1 MPSISLNKYSNYLIK
16 KVMES
21 ASNGIF
27 ALDLQGSF
35 ILVNEA
41 GASIAGRTVEELLGM
56 SFRDLLPKE
65 DLPAVEVLFNKTAF
79 YGDSIREFK
88 TRLLRPSGEIRHI
101 SFSISPLR
109 DNGKIIGVVG
119 TAEDVTER
127 LRQERALEAYSQT
140 LHTILDGL
148 DAVIYVADINTYE
161 IIFVNRKLQ
170 DFIGRDDLVGKLCY
184 QVLQKGQTGPCPFC
198 TNKYLLDEYGRP
210 RPESYSWEFQN
221 TVTGRWLSLKD
232 RAMYWPDG
240 RLVRLEVAIDITD
253 AKDIQ
258 EEVLKRERRLQS
270 IINTTAEGY
279 WEVDNLNRIVEVN
292 DALCRM
298 LGYSKE
304 ELIGAS
310 MYNFVDEEN
319 ARVFKEQES
328 LRAIKTHRSFNITL
342 ISKEGKEVHTRVQAT
357 TLRDDEGNITGAFGF
372 ITDITEL
379 LQIEGS
385 VAKYTAALERSNR
398 ELQDFAYIASHDLQ
412 EPLRKIVAFGDR
424 LSQHAESLDAQ
435 GKDYLQRMQRAALRM
450 QQFIEDLLQYSRV
463 MTRPQPFEAID
474 LKVPIQKAVLDLQE
488 CFVAEDCHIVMDEIP
503 VIEADPVQMVVLFKN
518 LISNSIKFRRPE
530 ESPFIW
536 VSYDYPDD
544 HSVLIKV
551 QDNGI
556 GFDERYKDRLF
567 KPFSRLH
574 GKSEYPGT
582 GMGLAICDKIVKRH
596 GGKIDAKSEIGKGTT
611 FLITLPI
618 RQTVALPEAARKEAS
633 TPAFIVS

>member
-210 RPESYSWEFQN
+210 SPESYSWEFQN

-488 CFVAEDCHIVMDEIP
+488 SFVAQDCHIVMDEIP
-503 VIEADPVQMVVLFKN
+503 VIEADPVQMEVLFKN

-530 ESPFIW
+530 ESPFIR

>member
-1 MPSISLNKYSNYLIK
+1 MPSLSLTKYSNYLIK

-27 ALDLQGSF
+27 AIDLQGNF

-41 GASIAGRTVEELLGM
+41 GAAIAGRTVEELLGR
-56 SFRDLLPKE
+56 SFRELLSKE
-65 DLPAVEVLFNKTAF
+65 DLPSVDVAFNKTAF
-79 YGDSIREFK
+79 YGESISNFK
-88 TRLLRPSGEIRHI
+88 TKLLRPNGEIRHI
-101 SFSISPLR
+101 TFSISPLK
-109 DNGKIIGVVG
+109 DNAKIIGVVG
-119 TAEDVTER
+119 TAEDVTEK

-140 LHTILDGL
+140 LQAVLDGL
-148 DAVIYVADINTYE
+148 DAIVYVADMETYE
-161 IIFVNRKLQ
+161 IIFANKGLYE
-170 DFIGRDDLVGKLCY
+170 FIGSDNLVGKICW

-198 TNKYLLDEYGRP
+198 TNKYLLDDEGRP
-210 RPESYSWEFQN
+210 LPESYSWEFQN
-221 TVTGRWLSLKD
+221 TITGRWLSLKD

-240 RLVRLEVAIDITD
+240 RLVRLEVAIDITET
-253 AKDIQ
+253 KKIH
-258 EEVLKRERRLQS
+258 EEVLRRERKLHT
-270 IINTTAEGY
+270 IINTTTEGY
-279 WEVDNLNRIVEVN
+279 WEIDNLNRTVEVN

-298 LGYSKE
+298 LGYSRE

-310 MYNFVDEEN
+310 MYDFVDEEN
-319 ARVFKEQES
+319 AKVFKEQES
-328 LRAIKTHRSFNITL
+328 LRALKTHRSFNITL
-342 ISKEGKEVHTRVQAT
+342 TSKDGKEVHTRVQAT

-379 LQIEGS
+379 LHIEGS

-424 LSQHAESLDAQ
+424 LSHHADALDEK
-435 GKDYLQRMQRAALRM
+435 GRDYLLRMQKAAVRM
-450 QQFIEDLLQYSRV
+450 QQFIDDLLQYSRI

-474 LKVPIQKAVLDLQE
+474 LKVPVQQAILDLEE
-488 CFVAEDCHIVMDEIP
+488 CFVAEDCHIIMDELP
-503 VIEADPVQMVVLFKN
+503 VIEADPVQMQLLFKN
-518 LISNSIKFRRPE
+518 LISNAIKFRRPE
-530 ESPFIW
+530 EKPLIK
-536 VSYDYPDD
+536 VSYRYADDY
-544 HSVLIKV
+544 SVLIEV

-596 GGKIDAKSEIGKGTT
+596 GGSIDVKSELGKGTT
-611 FLITLPI
+611 FLIALPV
-618 RQTVALPEAARKEAS
+618 RQTEAVPEGVRKR
-633 TPAFIVS
+633 